1 MDLRFTPEEEGFR
14 EQVRDFLA
22 RKLPAR
28 LSDKVKS
35 ALRLD
40 RADMAQWHSI
50 LSEQG
55 WLASHWPVE
64 HGGPGWSAVQR
75 FIFDTECALAHAP
88 RIVPFGVGML
98 GPVLIKFGSPQQKR
112 RWLPRILDGSDW
124 WCQGYSEP
132 GAGSDLAGLKTSA
145 LRDGEH
151 YVVNGQ
157 KTWTTLGQYANMI
170 FCLVRTDRDAK
181 KQEGISFLL
190 IDMHTPGVEVRP
202 IITLDGEH
210 EVNEVF
216 FTDVRVPQENL
227 VGQENRGWTCAK
239 YLLTY
244 ERTNIAGVGFSMAA
258 LEQLKDVARRK
269 VRRGRRLIDDPMF
282 AARLARVE
290 IDLENMKTT
299 NLRVLAA
306 TAAASS
312 GEGVP
317 GAESSMLKIRGTEIR
332 QEIASL
338 YRRAMGVYARP
349 FVRAALEEGYDGPWF
364 GPKEAASAAVRYF
377 NNRKLS
383 IFGGSNEIQK
393 NIIAKMILEL

>member
-1 MDLRFTPEEEGFR
+1 MDLRFSPDEERFR
-14 EQVRDFLA
+14 TLVREFLA
-22 RKLPAR
+22 QELPAA
-28 LSDKVKS
+28 LAAKVREGEHL
-35 ALRLD
+35 A
-40 RADMAQWHSI
+40 RADMAQWHAI
-50 LSEQG
+50 LNGRG
-55 WLASHWPVE
+55 WLATHWPVE
-64 HGGPGWSAVQR
+64 YGGPGWSAVQR

-88 RIVPFGVGML
+88 RVVPFGVSML
-98 GPVLIKFGSPQQKR
+98 GPVLMKFGTEAQKR
-112 RWLPRILDGSDW
+112 HWLPRILDGRDW

-145 LRDGEH
+145 VRDGEH
-151 YVVNGQ
+151 YIVNGQ

-170 FCLVRTDRDAK
+170 FCLVRTDREAK

-190 IDMHTPGVEVRP
+190 VDMSAPGIEVRP
-202 IITLDGEH
+202 IITLDGAH

-216 FTDVRVPQENL
+216 FTDVRVPAANL

-244 ERTNIAGVGFSMAA
+244 ERTNIAGIGHSMAA
-258 LEQLKDVARRK
+258 LAELKELASRTG
-269 VRRGRRLIDDPMF
+269 RRGRPLAADPLF

-306 TAAASS
+306 AAAA
-312 GEGVP
+312 EGGHGAP

-332 QEIASL
+332 QEISAL
-338 YRRAMGVYARP
+338 YRRAMGVHARP
-349 FVRAALEEGYDGPWF
+349 WPRGAERSGAAPAGDGEL
-364 GPKEAASAAVRYF
+364 EAADAANRYF

-383 IFGGSNEIQK
+383 IFGGSNEIQR
-393 NIIAKMILEL
+393 NIIAKMILDL